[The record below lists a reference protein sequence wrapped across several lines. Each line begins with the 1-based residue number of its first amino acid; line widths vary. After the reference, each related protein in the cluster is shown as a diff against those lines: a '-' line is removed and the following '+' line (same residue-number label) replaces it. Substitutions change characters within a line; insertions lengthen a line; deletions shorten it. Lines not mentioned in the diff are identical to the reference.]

1 MNQKISKYRFPWGGG
16 ERLKHIDKI
25 SDYLK
30 DKADTID
37 RINKILGEPCTN
49 NSSEAKQKFEELKKE
64 LEMATNR
71 ENVRQFIDLLV
82 NEEETIEN
90 AAKVSGIS
98 DMKLVDVLKTISEME
113 FESIKAFSSAVAGMN
128 SMKEA
133 IQTIK
138 NLDSTLV
145 DLKKNKEDNEL
156 TQEELRNLYKE
167 RLMREKQTYISKIV
181 GIDGSILSKF
191 KLGKIDL
198 YPQLFSKLENYL
210 INS

>member
-1 MNQKISKYRFPWGGG
+1 MKEIETVKN
-16 ERLKHIDKI
+16 
-25 SDYLK
+25 
-30 DKADTID
+30 
-37 RINKILGEPCTN
+37 NK
-49 NSSEAKQKFEELKKE
+49 
-64 LEMATNR
+64 
-71 ENVRQFIDLLV
+71 VRQFVDLLI
-82 NEEETIEN
+82 NSDETIEN
-90 AAKVSGIS
+90 AAKVSGIG
-98 DMKLVDVLKTISEME
+98 DMKLIDVLKTISEME
-113 FESIKAFSSAVAGMN
+113 FENIKAFSSAVAGMN

-133 IQTIK
+133 IHTIK
-138 NLDSTLV
+138 DLDSTLV

-167 RLMREKQTYISKIV
+167 RLTREKQTYISKVI